1 MYTRRPSASAA
12 GHSPR
17 FSGKKPWQR
26 KSSGTGSRTG
36 SSFAHRPART
46 SGSSD
51 GQSDRAPGLGHS
63 DHSSRSS
70 YAPRGPRSGY
80 AGAGRS
86 GGGSYSNRPRRS
98 YGASSESRG
107 DRPSYSGGSRG
118 GGGRSYGGSRGGSRG
133 RSFGGSRL
141 DISRFINKPVTTEET
156 VEKFVPEHAFKDFDI
171 DPRLKDSIVKKGYE
185 LPTPIQDKVIP
196 HILRGSDV
204 VGIANTGTGKTAAF
218 LIPLIDK
225 ALRNPKE
232 QILIMTPT
240 RELAIQI
247 DNELQGFARFL
258 GIFSAC
264 CVGGAP
270 IGKQVA
276 MLRHKN
282 NFVIGT
288 PGRLKDLMERRVLNI
303 GAFGTVVLDEADR
316 MLDMGFIADMR
327 LIMSQMSATRHT
339 LFFSATLSRE
349 IERLISEFLKQP
361 VMVSV
366 KTRETPLS
374 VEQDIVRLAG
384 KNKMD
389 VLQELLKQPGFEKV
403 LIFGKTKHGVE
414 RIAMTL
420 IEKGFKAESIHGDK
434 NHMRRQKALGLFK
447 DNKVNILV
455 ATDVAARGLDIPGV
469 SHVINY
475 DLPATQEDYVHRIGR
490 TGRGTQKGK
499 ALTFVD

>member
-1 MYTRRPSASAA
+1 MYNNRSRA
-12 GHSPR
+12 GSTGGSSRSSGPR

-26 KSSGTGSRTG
+26 KSPS
-36 SSFAHRPART
+36 
-46 SGSSD
+46 SGSSRS
-51 GQSDRAPGLGHS
+51 GSFSHAPASG
-63 DHSSRSS
+63 SSEAGASHGS
-70 YAPRGPRSGY
+70 YSRPSGY
-80 AGAGRS
+80 AGRKSFSSGGYAGR
-86 GGGSYSNRPRRS
+86 GP
-98 YGASSESRG
+98 
-107 DRPSYSGGSRG
+107 
-118 GGGRSYGGSRGGSRG
+118 SRGGSRG
-133 RSFGGSRL
+133 RSRYGAGAPRL
-141 DISRFINKPVTTEET
+141 DISRFINKPVITEET
-156 VEKFVPEHAFKDFDI
+156 VEKFVPEHKFTDFAVDA
-171 DPRLKDSIVKKGYE
+171 RLKDSIVKKGYE
-185 LPTPIQDKVIP
+185 TPTPIQDKVIP

-225 ALRNPKE
+225 AIKNPKE

-247 DNELQGFARFL
+247 DQELQGFARFL

-270 IGKQVA
+270 IGRQIA

-288 PGRLKDLMERRVLNI
+288 PGRLKDLMERKVLRI
-303 GAFGTVVLDEADR
+303 HEFGTVVLDEADR

-327 LIMSQMSATRHT
+327 MIMSQMSKTRHT

-349 IERLISEFLKQP
+349 IERLISEFLKEP
-361 VMVSV
+361 VTVSV

-374 VEQDIVRLAG
+374 VEQDIVRLSG

-389 VLQELLKQPGFEKV
+389 VLQEMLKQDGFDKV

-414 RIAMTL
+414 RLANTL
-420 IEKGFKAESIHGDK
+420 AERGFKAESIHGDK
-434 NHMRRQKALGLFK
+434 NHIKRQKALSLFR
-447 DNKVNILV
+447 DDKVNILV
-455 ATDVAARGLDIPGV
+455 ATDVAARGLDISGI

-490 TGRGTQKGK
+490 TGRGNKKGK